1 MCAIV
6 PGNPRISEHD
16 ILHPQILRFSIQFLC
31 MEQDGAED
39 SKFRFLEKECKICGH
54 ANPVLGLLHSNGAM
68 AALQI
73 AVLIP

>member
-1 MCAIV
+1 
-6 PGNPRISEHD
+6 
-16 ILHPQILRFSIQFLC
+16 
-31 MEQDGAED
+31 MEQDAVMGF
-39 SKFRFLEKECKICGH
+39 KFRFLEKGSQICGH